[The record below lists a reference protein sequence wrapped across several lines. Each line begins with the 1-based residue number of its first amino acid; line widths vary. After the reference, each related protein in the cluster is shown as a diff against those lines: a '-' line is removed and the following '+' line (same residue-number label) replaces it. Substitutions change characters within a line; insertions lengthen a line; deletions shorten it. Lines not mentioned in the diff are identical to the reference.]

1 MNDKAGFDR
10 KAIAQDWLPRY
21 TGMPLEEFG
30 DYILLT
36 NFNGYV
42 NRFAEKFKAK
52 IYGLEKPM
60 QACTNQDGVTII
72 NFGIGSANAAT
83 IMDLLI
89 AKMPE
94 AVLFLGKCG
103 GLKQSSEIGHFILPI
118 AAIRGEGT
126 SNDYVPNEVPAL
138 PSFKLH
144 KFVSEHICRRGMD
157 YRTGVVYTTNRRL
170 WEHDN
175 EFRQKLH
182 DMACIGIDMETAT
195 IFIVGHF
202 NEISRGALLLVS
214 DVPITPDGVK
224 TQHSDKHVTENWVD
238 LHLDIGI
245 EAMTEIGSKGEQIR
259 HFRFDKC

>member
-1 MNDKAGFDR
+1 
-10 KAIAQDWLPRY
+10 
-21 TGMPLEEFG
+21 
-30 DYILLT
+30 
-36 NFNGYV
+36 
-42 NRFAEKFKAK
+42 
-52 IYGLEKPM
+52 
-60 QACTNQDGVTII
+60 
-72 NFGIGSANAAT
+72 
-83 IMDLLI
+83 
-89 AKMPE
+89 
-94 AVLFLGKCG
+94 
-103 GLKQSSEIGHFILPI
+103 
-118 AAIRGEGT
+118 
-126 SNDYVPNEVPAL
+126 
-138 PSFKLH
+138 
-144 KFVSEHICRRGMD
+144 MD

-175 EFRQKLH
+175 DFRQKLH